1 MKTAVEWLEDQ
12 VKTSKH
18 YFKLM
23 EDIQSKST
31 VAQSNIFEQAKEIE
45 KQQIIDA
52 FGVGCQVESTRLIG
66 YHDMADE
73 YYNETFKQD

>member
-1 MKTAVEWLEDQ
+1 MNNNKMEQQ